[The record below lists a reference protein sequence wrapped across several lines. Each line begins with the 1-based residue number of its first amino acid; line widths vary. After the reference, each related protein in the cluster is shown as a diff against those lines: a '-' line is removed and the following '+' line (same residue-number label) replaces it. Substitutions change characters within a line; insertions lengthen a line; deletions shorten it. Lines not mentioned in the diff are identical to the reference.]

1 MISEAPLERRDMRN
15 ESAARQRAADSVGL
29 RQASLLVC
37 LMALSATAQAQEIL
51 LLQPVERNATEHG
64 AVAAAI
70 RSGLANAS
78 VDVTHVYSE
87 FVDPDFRQPR
97 DREVFAQYLEAKY
110 RDAGIDVVIALSD
123 EAVQIVA
130 EHRDI
135 VGGVPLV
142 FATRRSDVPSAIPK
156 SLAVVVPFRPAR
168 TVELALRLQPQLAHV
183 YVVSDTSQPDDAELL
198 PFSTA
203 LSGYSSRLDLQYW
216 LGLPQD
222 ELLERV
228 ARLPADS
235 AVLYASV
242 GSSSALGQEPAAELA
257 RLLAERANAP
267 VYGLHDSF
275 VGRGLVGGYMVHSEY
290 LGAELARQTLRVLRG
305 AFAEVVEDVGGSHVV
320 DARALSRWNLDE
332 TRLPPDTELL
342 FAPPSIWKLYQGW
355 IITLLVLVAVQF
367 ALIVTLLIQSIS
379 RRRDRLMLAETA
391 HRFRLARSAGKV
403 GIWQWDLEKD
413 ELLIEP
419 ELRELL
425 GYDARDEHVDVTA
438 QIHAED
444 LPNLRRA
451 ARDHAQGLTAQFE
464 IQHRMLDK
472 NGNVR
477 WFLSRGQAMVTR
489 NRLIGTAIDITERK
503 HHEDEKA
510 QTALQLQEQRNE
522 LAHLGRAA
530 MAGALSGAVAH
541 ELNQPLSA
549 MMSNAR
555 AALQFL
561 ARGVVDRQEIK
572 DILVD
577 IESDGRRAGDV
588 IRHLRSLLRRGEAQF
603 EPVHLDQIIGQV
615 LRLIHSD
622 LVTHNIKVLHEPT
635 AGIPPISADSVQLQ
649 QVLLNLLGNAC
660 DALKL
665 VEPADRRISIRVHMS
680 GATHVR
686 LSVADNGCGFSEQNV
701 DGLFK
706 PFFTTKKTGLGLGL
720 SISRSIVDAHGGRI
734 WAERNRDGGATFH
747 VDLAVMAAAEKV
759 A

>member
-1 MISEAPLERRDMRN
+1 
-15 ESAARQRAADSVGL
+15 
-29 RQASLLVC
+29 LVC
-37 LMALSATAQAQEIL
+37 LLALSSAAESQEIL
-51 LLQPVERNATEHG
+51 LLQPVERNAPEHG

-110 RDAGIDVVIALSD
+110 VDAGIDVVVALSD
-123 EAVQIVA
+123 EALQVVA
-130 EHRDI
+130 EHRAV
-135 VGGVPLV
+135 VGGAPLV
-142 FATRRSDVPSAIPK
+142 FATLDPDAPRSILGSA
-156 SLAVVVPFRPAR
+156 AVVVPFRPAR
-168 TVELALRLQPQLAHV
+168 TVELALRLQPDLAHV
-183 YVVSDTSQPDDAELL
+183 YVVSEASQPDDADLGA
-198 PFSTA
+198 FRAA
-203 LSGYSSRLDLQYW
+203 LNGYSSRVDVQYW
-216 LGLPQD
+216 LDLPRD
-222 ELLERV
+222 ELLNRV

-235 AVLYASV
+235 AVVYASV
-242 GSSSALGQEPAAELA
+242 GSGSAVGQAAAAELA

-267 VYGLHDSF
+267 VYGLHDSL
-275 VGRGLVGGYMVHSEY
+275 VGQGIVGGYMMRSEY
-290 LGAELARQTLRVLRG
+290 LGAELARQTLRVLREG
-305 AFAEVVEDVGGSHVV
+305 YADVVDNVGGSHVV
-320 DARALSRWNLDE
+320 DARALSRWGLDQA
-332 TRLPPDTELL
+332 RLPPDTELL

-379 RRRDRLMLAETA
+379 RRRDRLALAETA

-425 GYDARDEHVDVTA
+425 GYDARDEHVDASA

-444 LPNLRRA
+444 LPSLRRA
-451 ARDHAQGLTAQFE
+451 ARDHAQGLTPHFE
-464 IQHRMLDK
+464 LQHRMLDK

-477 WFLSRGQAMVTR
+477 WFLSRGQAMVSR

-503 HHEDEKA
+503 HNEDEKSQA
-510 QTALQLQEQRNE
+510 VLQLQEQRNE

-561 ARGVVDRQEIK
+561 ARGDREEIK
-572 DILVD
+572 EILLD
-577 IESDGRRAGDV
+577 IESDGRRAGNV

-603 EPVHLDQIIGQV
+603 ELVRLDEIIGQV

-622 LVTHNIKVLHEPT
+622 LVTHNIKVLYEPT
-635 AGIPPISADSVQLQ
+635 AGIAPISADSVQLQ
-649 QVLLNLLGNAC
+649 QVLLNLLANAC
-660 DALKL
+660 DALKA
-665 VEPADRRISIRVHMS
+665 VDSRNRQISIRLSMPS
-680 GATHVR
+680 ANHVR
-686 LSVADNGCGFSEQNV
+686 LSVADNGCGLADQNAE
-701 DGLFK
+701 GLFK
-706 PFFTTKKTGLGLGL
+706 PFFTTKNTGLGLGL
-720 SISRSIVDAHGGRI
+720 SISRSIVDAHSGRI
-734 WAERNRDGGATFH
+734 WAESNRDGGATFH
-747 VDLAVMAAAEKV
+747 VDLAVTAAAEKV

>member
-1 MISEAPLERRDMRN
+1 
-15 ESAARQRAADSVGL
+15 VGL

-37 LMALSATAQAQEIL
+37 LLGLCVAAESQEIL
-51 LLQPVERNATEHG
+51 LLQPVERNAPEHG

-78 VDVTHVYSE
+78 VDVTQIYSE

-110 RDAGIDVVIALSD
+110 VDAGIDVVIALSA
-123 EAVQIVA
+123 EALQIVA
-130 EHRDI
+130 EHREV
-135 VGGVPLV
+135 VGGAPLV
-142 FATRRSDVPSAIPK
+142 FATRDPDAMRSIPMSA
-156 SLAVVVPFRPAR
+156 AVVVPFRPAR
-168 TVELALRLQPQLAHV
+168 TLELALRLQPQLAHV
-183 YVVSDTSQPDDAELL
+183 YVVSDASQPDDADL
-198 PFSTA
+198 PAFRAA
-203 LSGYSSRLDLQYW
+203 LNGYSGRLDVQYW
-216 LGLPQD
+216 LDVPQN

-228 ARLPADS
+228 ARLPANS
-235 AVLYASV
+235 AVVYASV
-242 GSSSALGQEPAAELA
+242 GSSSALGQAPAAELA

-275 VGRGLVGGYMVHSEY
+275 VGEGIVGGYMTRSEY
-290 LGAELARQTLRVLRG
+290 LGAELARQTLRVLREG
-305 AFAEVVEDVGGSHVV
+305 HADVVDNVGGSHVV
-320 DARALSRWNLDE
+320 DARALSRWNLDQA
-332 TRLPPDTELL
+332 RLPPDTELWY
-342 FAPPSIWKLYQGW
+342 APPSIWKLYQGW

-379 RRRDRLMLAETA
+379 RRRDRLALSETA

-413 ELLIEP
+413 ELVIEP

-425 GYDARDEHVDVTA
+425 GYDGRDEHVDASA

-451 ARDHAQGLTAQFE
+451 ARDHAQGLTAHFE

-503 HHEDEKA
+503 HQEDEKA
-510 QTALQLQEQRNE
+510 QTVLQLQEQRNE

-561 ARGVVDRQEIK
+561 ARGGADRQEIK

-603 EPVHLDQIIGQV
+603 EPVRLDELIGQV

-622 LVTHNIKVLHEPT
+622 LVTHNIKVVHEPT

-649 QVLLNLLGNAC
+649 QVLLNLLANAC
-660 DALKL
+660 DALK
-665 VEPADRRISIRVHMS
+665 VVDTRNRQISIRLS
-680 GATHVR
+680 TPGATHVR
-686 LSVADNGCGFSEQNV
+686 LSVADNGCGLADDNPE
-701 DGLFK
+701 GLFK
-706 PFFTTKKTGLGLGL
+706 PFFTTKSTGLGLGL

-734 WAERNRDGGATFH
+734 WAERNRDAGATFH
-747 VDLAVMAAAEKV
+747 VDLAVTAAAEKV

>member
-1 MISEAPLERRDMRN
+1 MRN
-15 ESAARQRAADSVGL
+15 ETAGRRRAADSVGL
-29 RQASLLVC
+29 RQASLLVG
-37 LMALSATAQAQEIL
+37 LLALSAVADSQEVL
-51 LLQPVERNATEHG
+51 LLQPVERNAPEHG

-78 VDVTHVYSE
+78 VDVTQVYSE

-97 DREVFAQYLEAKY
+97 DRDVFAQYLQAKY
-110 RDAGIDVVIALSD
+110 VDAGIDVVIALSD

-135 VGGVPLV
+135 ASGAPLV
-142 FATRRSDVPSAIPK
+142 FATRHPEVPSAIPQ
-156 SLAVVVPFRPAR
+156 SAAVVVPFRPAR
-168 TVELALRLQPQLAHV
+168 TVELALRLQPQLAHL
-183 YVVSDTSQPDDAELL
+183 YVVSDTSQPDAADLL
-198 PFSTA
+198 AFTAA
-203 LSGYSSRLDLQYW
+203 LSGYASRLDIQYW
-216 LGLPQD
+216 LGVPRD
-222 ELLERV
+222 ELLARV
-228 ARLPADS
+228 ARLPTNS
-235 AVLYASV
+235 AVLYASL
-242 GSSSALGQEPAAELA
+242 GSSSAMGQAPVAELA

-275 VGRGLVGGYMVHSEY
+275 VGQGLLGGYLTRSEY

-305 AFAEVVEDVGGSHVV
+305 TFAEVVGDFGGSHVV
-320 DARALSRWNLDE
+320 DARVLSRWNLDE

-379 RRRDRLMLAETA
+379 RRRDRLALSETA

-413 ELLIEP
+413 ELVIEP

-425 GYDARDEHVDVTA
+425 GYDARDEHVDMSA

-451 ARDHAQGLTAQFE
+451 ARDHAQGLTPHFE

-472 NGNVR
+472 NGHVR
-477 WFLSRGQAMVTR
+477 WFLSRGQAMVAR

-503 HHEDEKA
+503 QREDEMA

-577 IESDGRRAGDV
+577 IESDGRRAGEV
-588 IRHLRSLLRRGEAQF
+588 IRHLRSLLRRGESQF
-603 EPVHLDQIIGQV
+603 ELVHLDEIIGQV

-622 LVTHNIKVLHEPT
+622 LVSHNIKVRHEPS

-649 QVLLNLLGNAC
+649 QVLLNLLTNAC
-660 DALKL
+660 DALKA
-665 VEPADRRISIRVHMS
+665 VDTHARQITIRVERS
-680 GATHVR
+680 GPKKVR
-686 LSVADNGCGFSEQNV
+686 LSVSDNGCGLADGNA

-706 PFFTTKKTGLGLGL
+706 PFFTTKRTGLGLGL

-734 WAERNRDGGATFH
+734 WAESNRDGGATFS
-747 VDLAVMAAAEKV
+747 VELMVTAAAEKV

>member
-1 MISEAPLERRDMRN
+1 MRSETAKRPRGDAPAAGRR
-15 ESAARQRAADSVGL
+15 
-29 RQASLLVC
+29 ASLLAC
-37 LMALSATAQAQEIL
+37 LLLLAGTAESQEIL
-51 LLQPVERNATEHG
+51 LLQPVERTAPEHG

-70 RSGLANAS
+70 RNGLANAS
-78 VDVTHVYSE
+78 IDVSQVYSE

-97 DREVFAQYLEAKY
+97 DREVFAEYLAAKY
-110 RDAGIDVVIALSD
+110 ADAGIDVVVALSD
-123 EAVQIVA
+123 EAVQVLA
-130 EHRDI
+130 EHRDV
-135 VGGVPLV
+135 VGAAPLV
-142 FATRRSDVPSAIPK
+142 FATRDPDTASAIPR
-156 SLAVVVPFRPAR
+156 SAAVVVPFRPAR
-168 TVELALRLQPQLAHV
+168 TVELALRLQPELAHV
-183 YVVSDTSQPDDAELL
+183 YVVSDTSQPSETALSA
-198 PFSTA
+198 FRFA
-203 LSGYSSRLDLQYW
+203 LSGYSSRLNVEYW
-216 LGLPQD
+216 LGVAQD

-228 ARLPADS
+228 ARLPANS
-235 AVLYASV
+235 AVVYASG
-242 GSSSALGQEPAAELA
+242 GSTSALGQAPAAELA

-275 VGRGLVGGYMVHSEY
+275 VGLGIVGGYMTRSDY

-305 AFAEVVEDVGGSHVV
+305 GYAEVVDEVGGSHVV
-320 DARALSRWNLDE
+320 DARALTRWELDQA
-332 TRLPPDTELL
+332 RLPPDTELL
-342 FAPPSIWKLYQGW
+342 FAPPSIWNLYQGW

-379 RRRDRLMLAETA
+379 RRRDRLALAETA

-425 GYDARDEHVDVTA
+425 GYDARDGHVDAAA
-438 QIHAED
+438 QVHPDD
-444 LPNLRRA
+444 LPILRRA
-451 ARDHAQGLTAQFE
+451 ARDHAQGLTPHFE

-477 WFLSRGQAMVTR
+477 WFLSRGQAMVAR
-489 NRLIGTAIDITERK
+489 DRLIGTSIDITERK

-510 QTALQLQEQRNE
+510 QTAVQLQEQRNE

-561 ARGVVDRQEIK
+561 ARGAIDRQEIK
-572 DILVD
+572 EILID
-577 IESDGRRAGDV
+577 IESDGRRAGNV

-603 EPVHLDQIIGQV
+603 ERVHLDDIIGQV

-635 AGIPPISADSVQLQ
+635 AGIPPISGDSVQLQ
-649 QVLLNLLGNAC
+649 QVLLNLLTNAC
-660 DALKL
+660 DALKA
-665 VEPADRRISIRVHMS
+665 VDSRNRQISIRLS
-680 GATHVR
+680 TPGANHVR
-686 LSVADNGCGFSEQNV
+686 LSVADNGCGLADDNAE
-701 DGLFK
+701 GLFK
-706 PFFTTKKTGLGLGL
+706 PFFTTKSTGLGLGL

-747 VDLAVMAAAEKV
+747 MDLAVMTAAEKV

>member
-1 MISEAPLERRDMRN
+1 MRSETAQRPRGDAPVARRR
-15 ESAARQRAADSVGL
+15 
-29 RQASLLVC
+29 ASLLAC
-37 LMALSATAQAQEIL
+37 LLLLSGAAASQEIL
-51 LLQPVERNATEHG
+51 LLQPIERTAPEHG

-70 RSGLANAS
+70 RDGLTNAS

-87 FVDPDFRQPR
+87 LVDPDFRQPR
-97 DREVFAQYLEAKY
+97 DREVFAQYLAAKY
-110 RDAGIDVVIALSD
+110 AEAGIDVVVALSG
-123 EAVQIVA
+123 EAVQVVA
-130 EHRDI
+130 EHRDV
-135 VGGVPLV
+135 VGGAPLV
-142 FATRRSDVPSAIPK
+142 FATRDPNASSTIARSA
-156 SLAVVVPFRPAR
+156 AVVVPFRPAR
-168 TVELALRLQPQLAHV
+168 TVELALRLQPELANV
-183 YVVSDTSQPDDAELL
+183 YVVSDSSQPDGADL
-198 PFSTA
+198 PAFRAA
-203 LSGYSSRLDLQYW
+203 LNAYSSRLNVQYW
-216 LGLPQD
+216 LALPQR

-228 ARLPADS
+228 ARLPANS
-235 AVLYASV
+235 AIVYASV
-242 GSSSALGQEPAAELA
+242 GSSSALGQAPAADLA

-275 VGRGLVGGYMVHSEY
+275 VGQGIVGGYVTRSEY

-305 AFAEVVEDVGGSHVV
+305 GGYADIVGEVGGSHVV
-320 DARALSRWNLDE
+320 DARALTRWDLDQA
-332 TRLPPDTELL
+332 RLPPDTELL

-379 RRRDRLMLAETA
+379 RRRDRLALAETA

-413 ELLIEP
+413 ELSIEP

-425 GYDARDEHVDVTA
+425 GYEARDEHVDASA

-451 ARDHAQGLTAQFE
+451 ARDHAQGLTPHFE
-464 IQHRMLDK
+464 LQHRMLDK

-477 WFLSRGQAMVTR
+477 WFLSRGQAMVAR
-489 NRLIGTAIDITERK
+489 NRLIGTSIDITERK

-510 QTALQLQEQRNE
+510 QAVLQLQEQRNE

-561 ARGVVDRQEIK
+561 ARGDVDRQEIK

-577 IESDGRRAGDV
+577 IESDGRRAGNV

-603 EPVHLDQIIGQV
+603 ERVRLEEIIGQV

-635 AGIPPISADSVQLQ
+635 PGIPPILADSVQLQ
-649 QVLLNLLGNAC
+649 QVLLNLLTNAC
-660 DALKL
+660 DALKT
-665 VEPADRRISIRVHMS
+665 VDSRDRQISIRVSMF
-680 GATHVR
+680 GAKHVR
-686 LSVADNGCGFSEQNV
+686 LSVADNGCGLADENTE
-701 DGLFK
+701 GLFK
-706 PFFTTKKTGLGLGL
+706 PFFTTKNTGLGLGL
-720 SISRSIVDAHGGRI
+720 SISKSIVDAHGGRI
-734 WAERNRDGGATFH
+734 WAERNRGGGAIFH
-747 VDLAVMAAAEKV
+747 VDLAATVASEKV

>member
-1 MISEAPLERRDMRN
+1 MRN
-15 ESAARQRAADSVGL
+15 ETAARQRAADSVGL

-37 LMALSATAQAQEIL
+37 LLALSVTAESQEIL
-51 LLQPVERNATEHG
+51 LLQPVERTAPEHG

-70 RSGLANAS
+70 RSGLLNAS
-78 VDVTHVYSE
+78 VDVTQVYSE

-97 DREVFAQYLEAKY
+97 DRAVFAQYLEAKY
-110 RDAGIDVVIALSD
+110 LDAGIDVVIALSD
-123 EAVQIVA
+123 EALQVVA
-130 EHRDI
+130 EHREV

-142 FATRRSDVPSAIPK
+142 FATRNADSARAIPG
-156 SLAVVVPFRPAR
+156 SAAVVVPFRPAR

-183 YVVSDTSQPDDAELL
+183 YVVSDTSQPDDADLSA
-198 PFSTA
+198 FRAA
-203 LSGYSSRLDLQYW
+203 LNGYSGRLDVQYW
-216 LGLPQD
+216 LGVPQD

-228 ARLPADS
+228 ARLPANS
-235 AVLYASV
+235 AVVYASV
-242 GSSSALGQEPAAELA
+242 GSSSALGQAPAAELA

-275 VGRGLVGGYMVHSEY
+275 VGEGIVGGYMTRSEY
-290 LGAELARQTLRVLRG
+290 LGAELARQTLRVLREG
-305 AFAEVVEDVGGSHVV
+305 YADVVNNVGGSHVV
-320 DARALSRWNLDE
+320 DARALSRWSLDE
-332 TRLPPDTELL
+332 ARLPPDTELW

-379 RRRDRLMLAETA
+379 RRRDRLALTETA
-391 HRFRLARSAGKV
+391 HRFRLARSAGQV
-403 GIWQWDLEKD
+403 GIWQWDLEKE

-425 GYDARDEHVDVTA
+425 GYDARDEHVDVSA

-451 ARDHAQGLTAQFE
+451 ARDHAQGLTAHFE

-510 QTALQLQEQRNE
+510 QTVLQLQEQRNE

-561 ARGVVDRQEIK
+561 ARGGADRQEIK

-588 IRHLRSLLRRGEAQF
+588 IRHLRNLLRRGEAQF
-603 EPVHLDQIIGQV
+603 EPVHLDELIGQV

-649 QVLLNLLGNAC
+649 QVLLNLLANAC
-660 DALKL
+660 DALK
-665 VEPADRRISIRVHMS
+665 VVDIGNRQISVRLS
-680 GATHVR
+680 TPGAKHVR
-686 LSVADNGCGFSEQNV
+686 LSVADNGCGLADDNAE
-701 DGLFK
+701 GLFK
-706 PFFTTKKTGLGLGL
+706 PFFTTKITGLGLGL

-747 VDLAVMAAAEKV
+747 VDLAVTAVAEKV